1 MSIPYRTCVVE
12 AALGAKPALTPCG
25 HRISDVKGRHYTKSW
40 LRCHD
45 KRVLSRL
52 AEAVI
57 SKQHYLRC

>member
-1 MSIPYRTCVVE
+1 ME

-57 SKQHYLRC
+57 SKQRYLRC